1 MMAKKPRVGELS
13 RARLRL
19 VAGPNGSGKSTF
31 TADILQKQVSL
42 GVYVNPDEIALTLEG
57 DELTRA
63 KAAQQAAVL
72 QREQLLLEAQSM
84 TYESVMSH
92 PSHLDFLKR
101 AKIAG
106 YRTYLYFVG
115 VENPNINKERVKNRE
130 KLGGHGVPAEK
141 IVPRYKRTMEQLFDA
156 CLLVNRA
163 YVFDNSLNDYY
174 MVAEVHEGEL
184 TLHHDNLAAQLS
196 WHKTHLINKLTM
208 AF

>member
-1 MMAKKPRVGELS
+1 MINPRGGELS
-13 RARLRL
+13 RPRLRL

-31 TADILQKQVSL
+31 TADILQEHVSL
-42 GVYVNPDEIALTLEG
+42 GVYVNPDEIAKTLEG
-57 DELTRA
+57 EELTRA
-63 KAAQQAAVL
+63 KDAQQAAVL
-72 QREQLLLEAQSM
+72 QREQLLLEGQSM

-92 PSHLDFLKR
+92 PSHLDFLNR

-115 VENPNINKERVKNRE
+115 VENPDINKERVKNRE

-141 IVPRYKRTMEQLFDA
+141 IVPRYKRTMAQLFEA

-184 TLHHDNLAAQLS
+184 TVHHDNLAAQLS
-196 WHKTHLINKLTM
+196 WYRTHLLNKFTM
-208 AF
+208 GS